1 MSNMD
6 YIQLQGRGREESS
19 WIDPYSGTGSTF
31 SFAGGRLSYVLG
43 IHGPCVVLDTA
54 CSSSLVAVQLAAQ
67 ALRSGRCRMA
77 LAGGVNLMLT
87 PDATIYMSKIRALA
101 ADGRCKTFDASADGY
116 VRGEGCGVV
125 VLKRL
130 SDALADNDR
139 VLAVIRGI
147 AVNHDG
153 RSSGLTVPNGAA
165 QQAVIGEALGE
176 AGIGP
181 LDVSYVEAHG
191 TGTSLGD
198 PIEVRALSAVL
209 GKGRTTDERLA
220 LGSVKTNIGH
230 LEPAAGIAGLIKLV
244 LALQHRTI
252 PPHLNLQTPT
262 PHIDWEH
269 LPVVVPT
276 RATPWNPKGRSR
288 IGGVSSFGMAGT
300 NAHAIVEEAPA
311 PVERDG
317 GVDRPL
323 HLLTLSA
330 RSASAL
336 DELVGRVQHHLDAPD
351 PRSVADLC
359 FTANAGRTHF
369 NHRLAIPVADAATLR
384 EKIRE
389 LKDGCLPCD
398 VQREHAGTTERLRVA
413 FFFTGQGSQR
423 VDMGRE
429 LYATQPT
436 FRRVIDR
443 CEEIA
448 LPLMGRSLVSVLY
461 PSAEERTVAT
471 EMLNQTA
478 FTQPA
483 LFAIEIA
490 LAELWRSWGVEP
502 AVVLGHS
509 IGELAAAC
517 IAGVFSLEEGMAL
530 VVERGRLMQSLP
542 AGGVMLAV
550 LTDLPRVAAAVQPFA
565 RTVSV
570 AAVNGAANI
579 VVAGASRDV
588 EAALAPLVEAGVVV
602 KPLAVSHAFHSPLME
617 PMLPALER
625 AAGTVAYRAP
635 HCRIISNVTGRV
647 MTGAETI
654 SAAYWTQH
662 ARSTVQFAA
671 SVATL
676 ETLGCD
682 AIVEIGPE
690 PVLLGMAR
698 TVLRDGNVRAL
709 PSLHRGRSDW
719 EQLLTSLAK
728 LYVGGMTIDWNG
740 FDRDYVRAR
749 VDLPTYPFQRERFW
763 ITTPANDGPSTG
775 GGPRSGHELLG
786 VQLRSG
792 AALVHFE
799 NELRADRPRY
809 LADHR
814 VLGTVMVPGAAFL
827 ELALAAG
834 RHLSQRQSH
843 RLRDITLVEPLVLR
857 HGESQIIQV
866 IVDRKREECL
876 EFRIVSQ
883 NAQGNQ
889 GRQRDWTV
897 HAHGQIVEAVP
908 VVERASGPAQVLVDA
923 RRRCAEVVPPEML
936 YRWLKGIGLDYG
948 PMFRLVD
955 GLSRGHDEALGHVA
969 LPQGVEASS
978 YVLHPTL
985 LDACFHVLG
994 GAVSPSAGES
1004 TIHVPAS
1011 FGAVEVT
1018 GSGCRSAWVHA
1029 RVHSRTATTV
1039 EADVSLFSE
1048 SGEEIARIAGLRLRR
1063 IARATLDEM
1072 AGQSNDRRVADWLY
1086 HTGWRRRHGDKR
1098 VGRADTG
1105 SWVVVAERPEAGRW
1119 LADALEEGGASRV
1132 VVVSGAGASGV
1143 APVEVNAYDSGD
1155 YLRVLRTVAQG
1166 GDIDGLVYLPTANR
1180 DSDGPCEAARDSVP
1194 PRPRVGA
1201 GAGGGWPFDCAPAL
1215 RRHGERAVRGRRR
1228 RRCRLAAPG
1237 PSTGVLPHRSAG
1249 IWRGARLFARRRR
1262 GYEARWR
1269 RHRSCGRAYRRFVAA

>member
-1 MSNMD
+1 MTACDAIGEVPPGRWDADAYYDPDPAAPGKMYTREADSSRDVERFDAEFFGISPREAESLDPQQRLLLEVAWEALEHAGLAPSRSSAAATGVFVGIGNSD
-6 YIQLQGRGREESS
+6 YAQLHRRRASRRR
-19 WIDPYSGTGSTF
+19 IDAYSGTGNAF
-31 SFAGGRLSYVLG
+31 SVAAGRARRTCSGL
-43 IHGPCVVLDTA
+43 HGPCVAVDTA
-54 CSSSLVAVQLAAQ
+54 CSSSLVAVHLACQ
-67 ALRSGRCRMA
+67 SLRDRRVRPGAGRRRQ
-77 LAGGVNLMLT
+77 
-87 PDATIYMSKIRALA
+87 PDA
-101 ADGRCKTFDASADGY
+101 DARDDDRLVARRGCWRPTGGARRSTRRADGY
-116 VRGEGCGVV
+116 VRGEGCG
-125 VLKRL
+125 RRR
-130 SDALADNDR
+130 AEAAR
-139 VLAVIRGI
+139 RRAGRRRPRCCAVIRGI
-147 AVNHDG
+147 GGQPGRPQQRPDG
-153 RSSGLTVPNGAA
+153 AQRAGA
-165 QQAVIGEALGE
+165 GG
-176 AGIGP
+176 
-181 LDVSYVEAHG
+181 
-191 TGTSLGD
+191 GD
-198 PIEVRALSAVL
+198 PRGARRRGRRPARRRLRRGARHRDAARRSDRGARAVGGARQSA
-209 GKGRTTDERLA
+209 ERRDRPLA

-230 LEPAAGIAGLIKLV
+230 LEPAAGIAGLIKVV

-252 PPHLNLQTPT
+252 PPHLQSSDTQP
-262 PHIDWEH
+262 PHRLGTSARGGPD
-269 LPVVVPT
+269 T
-276 RATPWNPKGRSR
+276 RHRLEPERTIARRRRQLVRHG
-288 IGGVSSFGMAGT
+288 GT

-311 PVERDG
+311 PIERAG
-317 GVDRPL
+317 GVERPL

-330 RSASAL
+330 RSESAL
-336 DELVGRVQHHLDAPD
+336 DELVARVQNHLDAPD

-359 FTANAGRTHF
+359 FTANAGRSHF
-369 NHRLAIPVADAATLR
+369 KHRLAIPVADAATLR

-389 LKDGCLPCD
+389 LKDGRLPRD
-398 VQREHAGTTERLRVA
+398 AQREHAGTTERLRVA

-429 LYATQPT
+429 LYVTQPT

-461 PSAEERTVAT
+461 PSAEERTVAA

-570 AAVNGAANI
+570 AAVNSAANI

-625 AAGTVAYRAP
+625 AAGAIAYRAP
-635 HCRIISNVTGRV
+635 HCRIVSNVTGRV

-654 SAAYWTQH
+654 SAAYWAQH
-662 ARSTVQFAA
+662 ARSPVQFAA

-698 TVLRDGNVRAL
+698 TLLRDGNVRAL

-740 FDRDYVRAR
+740 FDRDYMRSR

-763 ITTPANDGPSTG
+763 VTTAANNRPSTG
-775 GGPRSGHELLG
+775 AGQRSGHELLG
-786 VQLRSG
+786 VQLRSA

-799 NELRADRPRY
+799 NELRPDRPRY

-834 RHLSQRQSH
+834 RHISQRQSH

-857 HGESQIIQV
+857 QGESQIIQV
-866 IVDRKREECL
+866 IVDRNSEECL
-876 EFRIVSQ
+876 DFQIVSQ

-897 HAHGQIVEAVP
+897 HARGQIVDAVP
-908 VVERASGPAQVLVDA
+908 FVEVPPAP
-923 RRRCAEVVPPEML
+923 RRC
-936 YRWLKGIGLDYG
+936 
-948 PMFRLVD
+948 
-955 GLSRGHDEALGHVA
+955 
-969 LPQGVEASS
+969 
-978 YVLHPTL
+978 
-985 LDACFHVLG
+985 
-994 GAVSPSAGES
+994 
-1004 TIHVPAS
+1004 
-1011 FGAVEVT
+1011 
-1018 GSGCRSAWVHA
+1018 
-1029 RVHSRTATTV
+1029 
-1039 EADVSLFSE
+1039 
-1048 SGEEIARIAGLRLRR
+1048 
-1063 IARATLDEM
+1063 
-1072 AGQSNDRRVADWLY
+1072 
-1086 HTGWRRRHGDKR
+1086 
-1098 VGRADTG
+1098 
-1105 SWVVVAERPEAGRW
+1105 
-1119 LADALEEGGASRV
+1119 
-1132 VVVSGAGASGV
+1132 
-1143 APVEVNAYDSGD
+1143 
-1155 YLRVLRTVAQG
+1155 
-1166 GDIDGLVYLPTANR
+1166 
-1180 DSDGPCEAARDSVP
+1180 
-1194 PRPRVGA
+1194 
-1201 GAGGGWPFDCAPAL
+1201 
-1215 RRHGERAVRGRRR
+1215 
-1228 RRCRLAAPG
+1228 
-1237 PSTGVLPHRSAG
+1237 
-1249 IWRGARLFARRRR
+1249 
-1262 GYEARWR
+1262 
-1269 RHRSCGRAYRRFVAA
+1269 